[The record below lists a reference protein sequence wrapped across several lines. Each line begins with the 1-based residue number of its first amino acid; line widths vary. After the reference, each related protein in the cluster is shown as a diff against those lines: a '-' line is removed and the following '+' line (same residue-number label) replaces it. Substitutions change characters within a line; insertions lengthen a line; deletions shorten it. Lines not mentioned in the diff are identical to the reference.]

1 MSSQPSSDYSACP
14 RCGQPFH
21 CGVAD
26 ARCDCFE
33 VQLTPGLREQLA
45 AQYSSCLCVS
55 CLKQLKDQAAAA
67 QQ

>member
-1 MSSQPSSDYSACP
+1 MSTAPVSSNSACP

-26 ARCDCFE
+26 ARCDCFDL
-33 VQLTPGLREQLA
+33 QLTPGLRQQLA
-45 AQYSSCLCVS
+45 QQYSSCLCVS
-55 CLKQLKDQAAAA
+55 CLRQLKDQAAAA